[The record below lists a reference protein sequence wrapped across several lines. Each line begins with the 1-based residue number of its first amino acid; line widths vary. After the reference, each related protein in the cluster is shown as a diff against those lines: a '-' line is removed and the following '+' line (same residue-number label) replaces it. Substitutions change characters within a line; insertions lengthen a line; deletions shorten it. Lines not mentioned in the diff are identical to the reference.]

1 MKGQFRKPEK
11 GGEVIKNT
19 KDCNIVLKECY
30 AEYRIK
36 LFNYCL
42 ARLDGERED
51 ADDCVQDS
59 FLVLQQKL
67 NSGEVIENPRAF
79 LYRTADNFVRRRK
92 EDRAKAKQRNV
103 PLEYAEDIAS
113 VDADYLAAVD
123 ETDYDLL
130 AEELIKT
137 LSDDEKALYDLRF
150 VRRTAV
156 NDIAVMLEISP
167 AAVSMR
173 LKRLKEKVKM
183 KVYEKGGG

>member
-1 MKGQFRKPEK
+1 MKNKEK
-11 GGEVIKNT
+11 CDAI
-19 KDCNIVLKECY
+19 LKECFE
-30 AEYRIK
+30 EYRIK

-42 ARLDGERED
+42 ARLDGSRED

-67 NSGEVIENPRAF
+67 ISGDTVENPRAF
-79 LYRTADNFVRRRK
+79 LYRTAENFVKRK
-92 EDRAKAKQRNV
+92 REERAKAKQRNV
-103 PLEYAEDIAS
+103 PLEYAEETVS
-113 VDADYLAAVD
+113 VDLDYLAAVD

-130 AEELIKT
+130 AQELIET

-156 NDIAVMLEISP
+156 NDIAVILKISP

>member
-1 MKGQFRKPEK
+1 MPKK
-11 GGEVIKNT
+11 GGEDIKNT
-19 KDCNIVLKECY
+19 KDCNAIIKECF
-30 AEYRIK
+30 AQYRIK
-36 LFNYCL
+36 LFSFCL
-42 ARLDGERED
+42 ARLDGARED

-79 LYRTADNFVRRRK
+79 LYRTADNFVKRRK
-92 EDRAKAKQRNV
+92 EEKAKEKQRNV
-103 PLEYAEDIAS
+103 PLEYAEDIAAQ
-113 VDADYLAAVD
+113 ADPDYVKAVD

-130 AEELIKT
+130 ADELIKT

-156 NDIAVMLEISP
+156 NDIAVIMGISP
-167 AAVSMR
+167 TAVSMR
-173 LKRLKEKVKM
+173 LKRLKEKIKM

>member
-1 MKGQFRKPEK
+1 M
-11 GGEVIKNT
+11 
-19 KDCNIVLKECY
+19 
-30 AEYRIK
+30 K

-42 ARLDGERED
+42 ARLDGARED

-67 NSGEVIENPRAF
+67 NSGEIIENPRAF

-92 EDRAKAKQRNV
+92 EERAKAKRRQV
-103 PLEYAEDIAS
+103 PLEYAGDIAS
-113 VDADYLAAVD
+113 VDAGYLTAVD

-150 VRRTAV
+150 VRKTAV

-173 LKRLKEKVKM
+173 LMRLREKVKR

>member
-1 MKGQFRKPEK
+1 MNDKNRIRKPADK
-11 GGEVIKNT
+11 LVS
-19 KDCNIVLKECY
+19 ECFK
-30 AEYRIK
+30 EYRLK
-36 LFNYCL
+36 LFRYCL
-42 ARLDGERED
+42 ARLDGSRED
-51 ADDCVQDS
+51 ADDCVQDA
-59 FLVLQQKL
+59 FLVFQKTL
-67 NSGEVIENPRAF
+67 AEGKTVENPRAF
-79 LYRTADNFVRRRK
+79 LYRTADNFVKRRK
-92 EDRAKAKQRNV
+92 AENAKAAKRQV
-103 PLEYAEDIAS
+103 SLEDAESS
-113 VDADYLAAVD
+113 VTVDFNYLKAVD

-156 NDIAVMLEISP
+156 NDIAVILKISP

>member
-1 MKGQFRKPEK
+1 MKGYSKALAK
-11 GGEVIKNT
+11 GGGIIKNT
-19 KDCNIVLKECY
+19 KECNGILKECF
-30 AEYRIK
+30 AAYRVK
-36 LFNYCL
+36 LFDYCL
-42 ARLDGERED
+42 ARLDGARED

-67 NSGEVIENPRAF
+67 NSGEKIENPRAF
-79 LYRTADNFVRRRK
+79 LYRTAENFVKRK
-92 EDRAKAKQRNV
+92 REERAKAKQRNI

-113 VDADYLAAVD
+113 VDAGYLHAVD

-130 AEELIKT
+130 AQELIKT
-137 LSDDEKALYDLRF
+137 LSDDEKELYDLRF

-173 LKRLKEKVKM
+173 IKRLKEKVKM

>member
-1 MKGQFRKPEK
+1 MFRKPQK

-19 KDCNIVLKECY
+19 KDCNTILKECY
-30 AEYRIK
+30 AQYRIK

-42 ARLDGERED
+42 ARLDGARED

-67 NSGEVIENPRAF
+67 NSGEAIENPRAF
-79 LYRTADNFVRRRK
+79 LYRTADNFVKRRK
-92 EDRAKAKQRNV
+92 AENAKAAKRQV
-103 PLEYAEDIAS
+103 SLEDAESS
-113 VDADYLAAVD
+113 VTVDFNYLRAVD

-156 NDIAVMLEISP
+156 NDIAVILKISP

>member
-1 MKGQFRKPEK
+1 M
-11 GGEVIKNT
+11 
-19 KDCNIVLKECY
+19 
-30 AEYRIK
+30 
-36 LFNYCL
+36 
-42 ARLDGERED
+42 
-51 ADDCVQDS
+51 
-59 FLVLQQKL
+59 LQQKL
-67 NSGEVIENPRAF
+67 NSGETIENPKAF
-79 LYRTADNFVRRRK
+79 LYRTADNFVKRK
-92 EDRAKAKQRNV
+92 REEKAKAAKHNL
-103 PLEYAEDIAS
+103 PLEYAEDIAAQT
-113 VDADYLAAVD
+113 DPDYLKAVD

-156 NDIAVMLEISP
+156 NDIAVMMGISP

>member
-1 MKGQFRKPEK
+1 MPEK

-19 KDCNIVLKECY
+19 KDCNTILKECY
-30 AEYRIK
+30 AQYRIK

-42 ARLDGERED
+42 ARLDGARED

-92 EDRAKAKQRNV
+92 EEKAKAKQRNV

-113 VDADYLAAVD
+113 VDAAYLTAVD

-130 AEELIKT
+130 ARELIET

-150 VRRTAV
+150 VRKTAV
-156 NDIAVMLEISP
+156 NDIAVMMGISP

-173 LKRLKEKVKM
+173 LKRLKDKVKM

>member
-1 MKGQFRKPEK
+1 MKNKEK
-11 GGEVIKNT
+11 CDAI
-19 KDCNIVLKECY
+19 LKECFE
-30 AEYRIK
+30 EYRIK

-42 ARLDGERED
+42 ARLDGSRED

-67 NSGEVIENPRAF
+67 ISGDTVENPRAF
-79 LYRTADNFVRRRK
+79 LYRTAENFVKRRK
-92 EDRAKAKQRNV
+92 EERAKAKQRNV
-103 PLEYAEDIAS
+103 PLEYAEETVS
-113 VDADYLAAVD
+113 VDLDYLAAVD

-130 AEELIKT
+130 AQELIKT

-156 NDIAVMLEISP
+156 NDIAVLMGISP